1 MWRLKL
7 IFHVLV
13 FSLFSNLSDS
23 KDSGTG
29 SSEDGDRPSNR
40 LDMLDRAE
48 RGGDGRDSEWSESRP
63 GSGPGSPEMF
73 DRPPMGHP
81 HPLLHPA
88 ALHHFRPPML
98 SSGHPADALLHHHHQ
113 QLQQQH
119 SQAISAAGAS
129 TNTTNVINKPRIW
142 SLADM
147 ASKESSNGAV
157 NKDEAGQNRNSSP
170 SAGSNG
176 RPYSPNGG
184 GKIVSPLAGRLPMHG
199 SPYIRPEFY
208 RNFYPQGAGGPMPNG
223 NTSAEAALLES
234 YQRTFGGLGPNGLP
248 MHHPLNSMMSKV
260 SAAGPHHFTP
270 LSLTTAVAAAHS
282 SANSHHHHHQGANPG
297 GVSPSAS
304 STSSIADAP
313 VNVVSDSKCSNSN
326 GSNSSARSAID
337 VVSKP

>member
-1 MWRLKL
+1 
-7 IFHVLV
+7 
-13 FSLFSNLSDS
+13 
-23 KDSGTG
+23 
-29 SSEDGDRPSNR
+29 
-40 LDMLDRAE
+40 
-48 RGGDGRDSEWSESRP
+48 
-63 GSGPGSPEMF
+63 MF

-98 SSGHPADALLHHHHQ
+98 NSGHPADALLHHHHQ
-113 QLQQQH
+113 ALQQQQQQLAA
-119 SQAISAAGAS
+119 SAGAS
-129 TNTTNVINKPRIW
+129 THTTNVINKPRIW

-147 ASKESSNGAV
+147 ASKESTAPNGAS
-157 NKDEAGQNRNSSP
+157 NKEQNVAGHNSNNSP
-170 SAGSNG
+170 SAGHNG

-184 GKIVSPLAGRLPMHG
+184 GKIVSPLAGRLPLHG

-208 RNFYPQGAGGPMPNG
+208 RNFYPQGAGPMPNG

-248 MHHPLNSMMSKV
+248 MHHPLNTMMSKV
-260 SAAGPHHFTP
+260 SAVGPHHFSP
-270 LSLTTAVAAAHS
+270 LSLTTVAS
-282 SANSHHHHHQGANPG
+282 SANASSNHHQGANPG

-313 VNVVSDSKCSNSN
+313 VNVVGDSKCSNSN
-326 GSNSSARSAID
+326 GSSASGRSAID